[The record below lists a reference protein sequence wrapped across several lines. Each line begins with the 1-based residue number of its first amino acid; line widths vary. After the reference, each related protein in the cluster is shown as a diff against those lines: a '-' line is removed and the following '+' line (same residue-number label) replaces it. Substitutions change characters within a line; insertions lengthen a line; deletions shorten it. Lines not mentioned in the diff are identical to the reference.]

1 MHLIGFRL
9 VALLLQVDPWVTSPG
24 HFKDVVAPADPWVTK
39 KVSTKPQQMAKPE
52 IPARR
57 LERFQRF
64 VDGHHLVSFSM
75 VHGTTGDTMCQS
87 MWHGEIPG
95 EQRDRLDLLIVR
107 QHERFNAL
115 EALMEQQTVINAGAQ
130 TTLARIETLLA
141 RLIPPG
147 ENGRDA

>member
-1 MHLIGFRL
+1 
-9 VALLLQVDPWVTSPG
+9 
-24 HFKDVVAPADPWVTK
+24 
-39 KVSTKPQQMAKPE
+39 
-52 IPARR
+52 
-57 LERFQRF
+57 
-64 VDGHHLVSFSM
+64 
-75 VHGTTGDTMCQS
+75 

>member
-1 MHLIGFRL
+1 
-9 VALLLQVDPWVTSPG
+9 
-24 HFKDVVAPADPWVTK
+24 
-39 KVSTKPQQMAKPE
+39 
-52 IPARR
+52 
-57 LERFQRF
+57 
-64 VDGHHLVSFSM
+64 
-75 VHGTTGDTMCQS
+75 

-115 EALMEQQTVINAGAQ
+115 EALMEQQTVINAGVQ